1 MTKPNPFL
9 KKNSATILTVAAAA
23 GVITT
28 SILSA
33 KAAIKASRVLAHKEE
48 EKSEKLTFEETIS
61 AVWTIY
67 IPPVIVGMSTIACV
81 FGANIL
87 NKRQQA
93 SLASAYALVDSSY
106 KEYKAK
112 LKELYG
118 KEAHNN
124 IVDSIAAEKCDE
136 ANISAGGL
144 TSAYTQ
150 EIESDTEPRLFYD
163 EYSGRYFETTIEKV
177 LLAEYH
183 LNRNYIL
190 RGFARLNEFYEFLGL
205 EPTDYGET
213 VGWDI
218 CDEIY
223 WIDFNHR
230 KTFIGD
236 DNDGFECYIIEM
248 PYYPRRR
255 LHGPIQLKL
264 AKKAW
269 RIMRNYERS

>member
-1 MTKPNPFL
+1 MMKSNLFL

-28 SILSA
+28 SVLSA
-33 KAAIKASRVLAHKEE
+33 KATIKASRVLAHKEK
-48 EKSEKLTFEETIS
+48 EKGEKLTLEETIS
-61 AVWTIY
+61 ATWTIY
-67 IPPVIVGMSTIACV
+67 IPPFVAGMSTIACV

-87 NKRQQA
+87 NQRQQA
-93 SLASAYALVDSSY
+93 SLTSAYALIENSY

-118 KEAHNN
+118 EEAHNN
-124 IVDSIAAEKCDE
+124 IIDAIAAKKCEDVY
-136 ANISAGGL
+136 ISAGGL
-144 TSAYTQ
+144 ESAYNQ

-163 EYSGRYFETTIEKV
+163 EYSGRYFESTIEKV

-190 RGFARLNEFYEFLGL
+190 RGFARLNDFYEFLGL
-205 EPTDYGET
+205 EQTDYDEA

-218 CDEIY
+218 CSEIY

-230 KTFIGD
+230 KTLIGD
-236 DNDGFECYIIEM
+236 DNDSFECYVIEM
-248 PYYPRRR
+248 PYYPS
-255 LHGPIQLKL
+255 
-264 AKKAW
+264 
-269 RIMRNYERS
+269 ED

>member
-1 MTKPNPFL
+1 MTKSNLFL

-28 SILSA
+28 SVLSA
-33 KAAIKASRVLAHKEE
+33 KAAIKASRILAHKEE
-48 EKSEKLTFEETIS
+48 EKGEKLTFEETIS
-61 AVWTIY
+61 AVWATY
-67 IPPVIVGMSTIACV
+67 IPPFVAGLSTIVCV

-87 NKRQQA
+87 NQRQQA
-93 SLASAYALVDSSY
+93 SLASAYALIDNSY

-118 KEAHNN
+118 EEAHNN
-124 IVDSIAAEKCDE
+124 IIDAIAAKKCEDVY
-136 ANISAGGL
+136 ISAGGL
-144 TSAYTQ
+144 ESAYNQ

-163 EYSGRYFETTIEKV
+163 EYSGRYFESTIEKV

-190 RGFARLNEFYEFLGL
+190 RGFARLNDFYEFLGL
-205 EPTDYGET
+205 EQTDYDEA

-218 CDEIY
+218 CSEIY

-230 KTFIGD
+230 KTLIGD
-236 DNDGFECYIIEM
+236 DNDSFECYVIEM
-248 PYYPRRR
+248 PYYPS
-255 LHGPIQLKL
+255 
-264 AKKAW
+264 
-269 RIMRNYERS
+269 ED

>member
-1 MTKPNPFL
+1 MTKSNLFL

-28 SILSA
+28 SVLSA
-33 KAAIKASRVLAHKEE
+33 KAGVKASRVLAHKEE
-48 EKSEKLTFEETIS
+48 EKGEKLTFEETIS

-67 IPPVIVGMSTIACV
+67 IPPVVAGMSTIACV

-87 NKRQQA
+87 NQRQQA

-118 KEAHNN
+118 EEAHNN
-124 IVDSIAAEKCDE
+124 IIDAIAAKKCEDVY
-136 ANISAGGL
+136 ISAGGL
-144 TSAYTQ
+144 ESAYNQ

-163 EYSGRYFETTIEKV
+163 EYSGRYFESTIEKV

-190 RGFARLNEFYEFLGL
+190 RGFARLNDFYEFLDL
-205 EPTDYGET
+205 EQTDYDEA

-218 CDEIY
+218 CSEIY

-236 DNDGFECYIIEM
+236 DNDGFECYVIEM
-248 PYYPRRR
+248 PYYPS
-255 LHGPIQLKL
+255 
-264 AKKAW
+264 
-269 RIMRNYERS
+269 ED